1 MARTAGKSPLARAAL
16 AALVA
21 AGCGGGGGGNGDGD
35 GERADARPDA
45 FDRQAMM
52 AHLASEVFYPTYVAF
67 EARAGELETAAT
79 AWCDALG
86 TAGEADALEG
96 ARDAWRAAMVEW
108 QHAEMMLV
116 GPASMTE
123 GALRDAVYSW
133 DSVSTCAVDQEV
145 NKVHTDPGGF
155 AISTLP
161 NRRGLDALE
170 YVLFTASLDHTCP
183 SQAAPAG
190 WNDVPDEERRA
201 ARCGYAALAAADVAV
216 SAGAIERGWSPD
228 GGNYL
233 AELSAGSG
241 SSLTPQQAANLL
253 SSAMILS
260 LDQMTKDMKLADP
273 AGISDS
279 SLCALGE
286 PCPAELES
294 PHARH
299 GRQNVIANLTG
310 FRMVFTGDREE
321 GAGGPG
327 FDDFLRGLGA
337 AELAEQMEGNI
348 DAAIAATEAVPDP
361 LEEAITGDR
370 EAVVA
375 AHAAVKAV
383 TDDLKSQ
390 FLTVLGLDP
399 PSGGESDND

>member
-1 MARTAGKSPLARAAL
+1 MARTAGSMPVARAAL

-21 AGCGGGGGGNGDGD
+21 AGCGGGNGNGDGD
-35 GERADARPDA
+35 GDRADARPDA

-52 AHLASEVFYPTYVAF
+52 AHLAGEVILPTYQAF
-67 EARAGELETAAT
+67 TAQAGELETATA

-86 TAGEADALEG
+86 GAGEADALEA
-96 ARDAWRAAMVEW
+96 ARDAWRTAMVGW

-116 GPASMTE
+116 GPAGMDS

-145 NKVHTDPGGF
+145 NKFRTDPGGF
-155 AISTLP
+155 AVSTLP

-170 YVLFTASLDHTCP
+170 YVLFTASLDHSCP
-183 SQAAPAG
+183 SQIPIEG
-190 WNDVPDEERRA
+190 WNELPDEERRA
-201 ARCGYAALAAADVAV
+201 ARCGYAALAAADVAE
-216 SAGAIERGWSPD
+216 SAGAIEGGWAAD

-253 SSAMILS
+253 SNAMVLS
-260 LDQMTKDMKLADP
+260 LDQMTKDMKLAQP

-279 SLCALGE
+279 SACALGE

-299 GRQNVIANLTG
+299 GRANVIANLSG

-321 GAGGPG
+321 GADGLG

-337 AELAEQMEGNI
+337 DELADQMTGNI
-348 DAAIAATEAVPDP
+348 DAAIAAAEAVPEP
-361 LEEAITGDR
+361 LEEAISSDR
-370 EAVVA
+370 DAVVA